1 MKPKLTADKTDIRF
15 GRIAIGGSVF
25 PRSRHRGEIGPGI
38 FRSIQLSGYA
48 QKLGTNI
55 QQTLRVEKHV
65 AGKML
70 DVNKKAMLFY
80 TVKKLTFY
88 NFTMKYTRN

>member
-1 MKPKLTADKTDIRF
+1 ME
-15 GRIAIGGSVF
+15 VF
-25 PRSRHRGEIGPGI
+25 FQGPGI
-38 FRSIQLSGYA
+38 SRSIQLSGYA
-48 QKLGTNI
+48 QKLGTNT

-70 DVNKKAMLFY
+70 DVNKKAILFY